1 MKKGRLI
8 SLVAASCCLGT
19 MIATAQTTQVTG
31 TVISMEDNM
40 PVIGASIVV
49 KGTTTGTVTDMDGNF
64 TLEVPSDAHFIQIS
78 YVGMEPQELRIKQN
92 MGTIRMASDSQN
104 LDEVV
109 VTAMGLTREKKSLA
123 YAIQE
128 VGSEELTKAGQISV
142 TGALSGKV
150 AGVQINQ
157 FGGSVGSSAR
167 ISIRGNSSLQSDQ
180 QPLIVIDGV
189 PVSNDTQRTGDN
201 TYNGVDYGSGLND
214 INPEDIESM
223 TVLKGGSAALYGM
236 RAGNGVILITTKS
249 GKKTNGVR
257 VSYDGSVTFDRISNI
272 PKMQNL
278 YGQGNNG
285 DEYHWHQYNATNN
298 TNLSYQEYAEQ
309 FGFNYVDGTGL
320 AKGNANDG
328 VDESWGPRLD
338 AGLEL
343 MQFDSNG
350 QKAPWISRPDNIKS
364 FFQTGVTQSHTIS
377 LSANSEKAQTRAS
390 LGYRGQSGTVP
401 NTDQKRY
408 SASLNT
414 TIKLNKYISY
424 DLSTS
429 YTRTQSDNLVGQG
442 YGGNN
447 PINSLFNWSGRQ
459 INMESLK
466 ENWDQRDING
476 DYTFY
481 NWNSNYHMNPYFT
494 VYENTNSYQR
504 DRIFGKT
511 SLYYQPFEFLK
522 FEGRAGLD
530 YYNSTAFER
539 HYIDRSGDYPEGGFL
554 QTDTKNTELNMD
566 FIASFNKTFG
576 DFNITA
582 MAGAN
587 YRDVVWSTN
596 KMGAAALT
604 VLGNYTIANR
614 KGDATTEMDH
624 SHIRSNSIYAN
635 ASIGWRN
642 QLYLDASMRNDWSS
656 TIDEAFFYPS
666 ASLSWIVTESLPWLK
681 GSGNVLS
688 FMKLRGGWAEIGN
701 ATTAYRNRAYYY
713 LNTEGSF
720 DGVAQI
726 YKSTTYPNENLRPE
740 SIKTWEIGAELGF
753 LHDRLH
759 IDFAYYKK
767 STTDQILNVTIP
779 YSSGYGSMLINAGEI
794 QNQGYELQVSGDILR
809 SKEGLNWTST
819 FNFSKDNSKVIELY
833 PELDLDTYGI
843 GWTWGVATQAVEGE
857 KWGSLVGTGFARVNE
872 KDVKDGLAT
881 ADQIGAIK
889 VNENGLASTESAV
902 NFGNVTP
909 DFLLNWRNDFS
920 IKNFS
925 FGFLLDMRVGGDIW
939 SQTMAHSY
947 STGTSIVTAENGTR
961 ERSIVAGVDV
971 MPEERFVM
979 QDASGKWVTN
989 TIETNAYQWF
999 KNDVSEYYT
1008 FDGSYLKLREAYI
1021 SYTFPKAW
1029 MAKTKYISNATLS
1042 LIGNNLWLIWV
1053 HSSNKMR
1060 LDPETGGVSSDS
1072 RGVGF
1077 EQSAVPSS
1085 RSFGIKLNLTF

>member
-128 VGSEELTKAGQISV
+128 VGSDELTKAGQISV

-167 ISIRGNSSLQSDQ
+167 ISVRGNSSLQTDQ
-180 QPLIVIDGV
+180 QPLIVVDGV
-189 PVSNDTQRTGDN
+189 PISNDTQRSGDN

-249 GKKTNGVR
+249 GKGSGVR
-257 VSYDGSVTFDRISNI
+257 VSYDGSVTFDRAANI
-272 PKMQNL
+272 PKLQNS

-285 DEYHWHQYNATNN
+285 DEWHWQN
-298 TNLSYQEYAEQ
+298 THPELSYQQYAEQ
-309 FGFNYVDGTGL
+309 YGFNWVDGSNGI
-320 AKGNANDG
+320 NDFY
-328 VDESWGPRLD
+328 DESWGPRLD

-343 MQFDSNG
+343 VQFDSNG
-350 QKAPWISRPDNIKS
+350 QKAPWISNPDNVKN

-377 LSANSEKAQTRAS
+377 VAANSEKAQTRAS
-390 LGYRGQSGTVP
+390 LGYRGQTGTVP

-414 TIKLNKYISY
+414 DIKLNEYISY

-442 YGGNN
+442 YSGSN
-447 PINSLFNWSGRQ
+447 PINGIVSWFGRQ
-459 INMESLK
+459 VNMESLK
-466 ENWDQRDING
+466 NNWDHKDANG
-476 DYTFY
+476 NYTYY
-481 NWNSNYHMNPYFT
+481 NWNTNYHMNPYFN

-530 YYNSTAFER
+530 YYNSTSFER
-539 HYIDRSGDYPEGGFL
+539 HYIDRQDYPQGGFL
-554 QTDTKNTELNMD
+554 QSNSKATELNLD

-587 YRDVVWSTN
+587 YRDYSWEESRL
-596 KMGAAALT
+596 GAAALT
-604 VLGNYTIANR
+604 VLGNYTIAN
-614 KGDATTEMDH
+614 KSGDATTYMDH
-624 SHIRSNSIYAN
+624 SHTRSNSIYAN
-635 ASIGWRN
+635 ASVGWRN
-642 QLYLDASMRNDWSS
+642 QLYLDLSARNDWSS
-656 TIDEAFFYPS
+656 TINEAFFYPS
-666 ASLSWIVTESLPWLK
+666 ASLSWIVTETLPWLK
-681 GSGNVLS
+681 GSGAALS

-701 ATTAYRNRAYYY
+701 ATSAYRNRAYYY
-713 LNTEGSF
+713 METEGSF
-720 DGVAQI
+720 NGVSQI
-726 YKSTTYPNENLRPE
+726 YRSMTYPNENLRPE

-767 STTDQILNVTIP
+767 TTTDQILNVTIP
-779 YSSGYGSMLINAGEI
+779 YSSGYSAMLINAGEI
-794 QNQGYELQVSGDILR
+794 QNKGYELQVSGDILR
-809 SKEGLNWTST
+809 SKNGLNWTST

-833 PELDLDTYGI
+833 PEMNLTTYGI
-843 GWTWGVATQAVEGE
+843 GWTWSVATQAIEGE
-857 KWGSLVGTGFARVNE
+857 KWGSLVGTGFARINQD
-872 KDVKDGLAT
+872 DVDRGLAT

-889 VNENGLASTESAV
+889 VNSNGLASTESAV

-920 IKNFS
+920 IKNLS

-947 STGTSIVTAENGTR
+947 GAGTSVVTAENGIR
-961 ERSIVAGVDV
+961 ERDIVAGVDV

-989 TIETNAYQWF
+989 EIKTDAYSWY

-1053 HSSNKMR
+1053 HKSNTMR

>member
-128 VGSEELTKAGQISV
+128 VGSDELTKAGQISV

-167 ISIRGNSSLQSDQ
+167 ISVRGNSSLQSDQ
-180 QPLIVIDGV
+180 QPLIVVDGV
-189 PVSNDTQRTGDN
+189 PISNDTQRSGDN
-201 TYNGVDYGSGLND
+201 TYKGVDYGSGLND

-249 GKKTNGVR
+249 GKGSGVR
-257 VSYDGSVTFDRISNI
+257 VSYDGSVTFDRVANV
-272 PKMQNL
+272 PKLQNS

-285 DEYHWHQYNATNN
+285 DEWHWQN
-298 TNLSYQEYAEQ
+298 THPELSYQQYAEQ
-309 FGFNYVDGTGL
+309 YGFNWVDGSNGI
-320 AKGNANDG
+320 NDFY
-328 VDESWGPRLD
+328 DESWGPRLD

-343 MQFDSNG
+343 VQFDSNG
-350 QKAPWISRPDNIKS
+350 QKVPWVSNPDNVKS
-364 FFQTGVTQSHTIS
+364 FFQTGVTQSHTVS
-377 LSANSEKAQTRAS
+377 VAANSEKAQTRAS
-390 LGYRGQSGTVP
+390 LGYRGQTGTVP

-414 TIKLNKYISY
+414 DIKLNDYISY

-429 YTRTQSDNLVGQG
+429 YTRTQSDNLVNQG
-442 YGGNN
+442 YSGAN
-447 PINSLFNWSGRQ
+447 PINGIVSWFGRQ
-459 INMESLK
+459 VNMESLK
-466 ENWDQRDING
+466 NNWDQRDANG
-476 DYTFY
+476 EYTFY
-481 NWNSNYHMNPYFT
+481 NWNTNYHMNPYFN

-530 YYNSTAFER
+530 YYNATSFER
-539 HYIDRSGDYPEGGFL
+539 HYIDRSDYPQGGFL
-554 QTDTKNTELNMD
+554 QSTSKATELNLD

-587 YRDVVWSTN
+587 YRDYSWEESRL
-596 KMGAAALT
+596 GAAALT
-604 VLGNYTIANR
+604 VLGNYTIAN
-614 KGDATTEMDH
+614 KSGDATTYMDH
-624 SHIRSNSIYAN
+624 SHTRSNSVYAN
-635 ASIGWRN
+635 ASVGWRN
-642 QLYLDASMRNDWSS
+642 QLYLDLSARNDWSS
-656 TIDEAFFYPS
+656 TINESFFYPS

-701 ATTAYRNRAYYY
+701 ATSAYRNRAYYY
-713 LNTEGSF
+713 METEGSF
-720 DGVAQI
+720 NGVSQI
-726 YKSTTYPNENLRPE
+726 YRSTVYPNENLRPE

-779 YSSGYGSMLINAGEI
+779 YSSGYSAMLINAGEI
-794 QNQGYELQVSGDILR
+794 QNKGYELQVSGDILR
-809 SKEGLNWTST
+809 NKNGLNWTST
-819 FNFSKDNSKVIELY
+819 FNFSKDVSKVIELY
-833 PELDLDTYGI
+833 PDMNLKTYGI
-843 GWTWGVATQAVEGE
+843 GWTWGIATQAIEGE
-857 KWGSLVGTGFARVNE
+857 KWGSLVGTGFARITQD
-872 KDVKDGLAT
+872 DVTAGTAT

-939 SQTMAHSY
+939 SQTMNHSY
-947 STGTSIVTAENGTR
+947 TAGTSIVTAENGIR
-961 ERSIVAGVDV
+961 ERDIVAGVDV
-971 MPEERFVM
+971 MQDERFVM

-989 TIETNAYQWF
+989 NIKTNAYSWF